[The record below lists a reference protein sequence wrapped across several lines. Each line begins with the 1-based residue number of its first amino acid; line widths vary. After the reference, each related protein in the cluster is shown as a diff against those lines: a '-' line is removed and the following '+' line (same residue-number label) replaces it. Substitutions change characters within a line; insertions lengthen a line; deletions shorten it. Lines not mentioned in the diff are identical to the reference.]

1 MTIGA
6 RLTVTFGAALALT
19 IGLGGHALYSLGKL
33 GDSLEN
39 ATQRVAKRA
48 ELAGAMESAVGLMRA
63 GQRGV
68 VLYSVA
74 NQQDKALQSDAMYR
88 TQSRRL
94 TRLVGEFKP
103 LIATETGR
111 QSIAAIESL
120 HAEWDRGYDE
130 LARKCNAQEH
140 DTSVYAL
147 LDQYAA
153 YGEQMTDATEK
164 LLDVQRG
171 FMAVA
176 SQDAETLASR
186 SRWTTWIV
194 LGLSLIV
201 GVAGIMA
208 VRNAG
213 GTLQTAAGR
222 LSRSA
227 AQVASAAGQISASS
241 QSLAQGASEQAAS
254 LEETSSASADVA
266 ALSRK
271 SAVDSEKAAG
281 LMNESAAMI
290 AAANGTLE
298 KMESSMREINASSER
313 IGKIIKV
320 IDEIAF
326 QTNILALNAAV
337 EAARAGES
345 GMGFA
350 VVADEVRNLAHR
362 SAQAAKD
369 TAGMIEESISN
380 SREGRLRLEEVSRAI
395 YDITDRSAKAKALV
409 DNVYV
414 DSGEQS
420 RGIEQISKTIS
431 QVGQVTQASA
441 TGAEETA
448 SAGEELRMQSVALR
462 TIVSQLEELVGVAQ
476 D

>member
-1 MTIGA
+1 MTIGS
-6 RLTVTFGAALALT
+6 RLTIAFGAALALT

-33 GDSLEN
+33 NDSVEN
-39 ATQRVAKRA
+39 ATQKVAKRA
-48 ELAGAMESAVGLMRA
+48 DLAGAMESAVGLMRA
-63 GQRGV
+63 GQNGF
-68 VLYSVA
+68 VLFSA
-74 NQQDKALQSDAMYR
+74 ASQPDKARQSDALYR
-88 TQSRRL
+88 AQSRRL
-94 TRLVGEFKP
+94 TQLAGEYRP
-103 LIATETGR
+103 LIVSETGR

-130 LARKCNAQEH
+130 LARKCIAQEH
-140 DTSVYAL
+140 DASVYAL
-147 LDQYAA
+147 LDQDGA
-153 YGEQMTDATEK
+153 YGDQMTDATAK
-164 LLDVQRG
+164 LFEAQRE
-171 FMAVA
+171 FMAGAAQEAEASA
-176 SQDAETLASR
+176 SQ
-186 SRWTTWIV
+186 SRWTTWII
-194 LGLSLIV
+194 LSLSLIV
-201 GVAGIMA
+201 GVAGIVA
-208 VRNAG
+208 VRNAS
-213 GTLQTAAGR
+213 GTLQNAAGL

-227 AQVASAAGQISASS
+227 AQVTSAAGQISVSS

-254 LEETSSASADVA
+254 LQETSAASAEVT

-271 SAVDSEKAAG
+271 SSADSQAAAG

-369 TAGMIEESISN
+369 TAGMIEESITN

-395 YDITDRSAKAKALV
+395 YDITEKSAKAKALV
-409 DNVYV
+409 DNVKA
-414 DSGEQS
+414 DSEEQS
-420 RGIEQISKTIS
+420 RGIDQISKAVS
-431 QVGQVTQASA
+431 KVGQVTQASA
-441 TGAEETA
+441 AGAEEAA
-448 SAGEELRMQSVALR
+448 SAGEELRTQSAALR